1 MLLILLLLIPM
12 LGVFSISTGISY
24 YSFLLILHLLLVLSL
39 FISFPYKLINWSKI
53 YYIFF
58 DITSIVIRF
67 FLNRPTLLIQIFVFL
82 MCFYFWGFET
92 CKCQDVENI
101 CNDHDVS
108 PSHANN
114 LNVTYQKLLR
124 LGSGGD
130 NAYRTMS
137 SPNLINGLEFTSR
150 DRVTMHTQI
159 TEAYPNKLYRFTNIN
174 TPSTFN
180 FPGTLTTEILDL
192 FKPTYK

>member
-1 MLLILLLLIPM
+1 MLLLLIPM

-24 YSFLLILHLLLVLSL
+24 YSSLFILHLLLVLSL
-39 FISFPYKLINWSKI
+39 FISFPYKLINWRKI

-58 DITSIVIRF
+58 DLTSIVIRF

-82 MCFYFWGFET
+82 IMGYFSSFDT
-92 CKCQDVENI
+92 YRCQYVESL
-101 CNDHDVS
+101 CNDHDVN

-150 DRVTMHTQI
+150 DRATMHTQI

-174 TPSTFN
+174 TPGTFN
-180 FPGTLTTEILDL
+180 FPGQLSTENLDL